1 VKEEEK
7 GVPSVSKKRAATG
20 PAPKIL
26 EKVVASTSKN
36 DAVASKV
43 APPKTVKAGTV
54 LKVGK
59 TVSFFLSI
67 AAFECITESFLLK
80 MEPKVVVRKF
90 LDFLEAVMAKQD
102 RDDSYNKLKLQE
114 VTATLDL
121 MSRPTVNSKTISIHL
136 YCLISKSVYQ

>member
-1 VKEEEK
+1 
-7 GVPSVSKKRAATG
+7 
-20 PAPKIL
+20 
-26 EKVVASTSKN
+26 
-36 DAVASKV
+36 
-43 APPKTVKAGTV
+43 
-54 LKVGK
+54 
-59 TVSFFLSI
+59 
-67 AAFECITESFLLK
+67 